1 MKRIC
6 CLLFA
11 TLLCFCF
18 LACELE
24 IEGSSADSAVSI
36 EESIEESVSFEDS
49 GESSEYDESFEES
62 SEPFLDVTLDLV
74 NLFGPFGDP
83 DEQDRVNNFFN
94 FILEYYEYESEPLYS
109 IYTDIKKNGY
119 NDGVWLKYTGN
130 SIHVWRSLYMK
141 EDESESK
148 FKIISLG
155 EKDSTKKTVLTFGGD
170 ISLADNY
177 ATIPYLEHKDGNIDL
192 CIPNEWRQIMKDA
205 DVAMLNLENPISNRG
220 TPMPHKTYTYVG
232 KTENTELLNKIGVD
246 FVTLAN
252 NHVFDFGEDA
262 FFDTL
267 DTLDEYGIDHA
278 GAGRNASEAQKPF
291 YYVVNGRK
299 IAYISAT
306 RAEKNILTPEAT
318 EDSAGV
324 FRCYDNERLLEVI
337 EETKQNCD
345 YVVLLVHWGT
355 EYSAKLESV
364 QKRTSHEYIDAGAD
378 LIVGTHA
385 HQLQGIEF
393 YKGKAIFYNLG
404 NFWFN
409 AKRIETGLMKLEL
422 DASGNEE
429 FYFIPGLQ
437 SGCKTQYLLG
447 TNAGRN
453 ILDKLASHEPSQIA
467 IADDGKITLKEA
479 E

>member
-11 TLLCFCF
+11 ILLCFCF

-24 IEGSSADSAVSI
+24 IEESSADSAVSI
-36 EESIEESVSFEDS
+36 EESVAFEDS

-141 EDESESK
+141 EDENESK

-170 ISLADNY
+170 ICFADNY
-177 ATIPYLEHKDGNIDL
+177 ATMPYLQGKGGELESVFSSEWID
-192 CIPNEWRQIMKDA
+192 IMKGS
-205 DVAMLNLENPISNRG
+205 DVATLNCEFAISNRG
-220 TPMPHKTYTYVG
+220 EPMPHKAYTFLS
-232 KTENTELLNKIGVD
+232 KPENTKYFNELGVD

-267 DTLDEYGIDHA
+267 DTLDEYGIGHA

-291 YYVVNGRK
+291 YYIINGRK

-306 RAEKNILTPEAT
+306 RAEKYILTPEAT
-318 EDSAGV
+318 EDGAGV

-337 EETKQNCD
+337 EETKRNCD
-345 YVVLLVHWGT
+345 YVILLVHWGT

-393 YKGKAIFYNLG
+393 YEGKAIFYNLG

-453 ILDKLASHEPSQIA
+453 ILDNLASHEPSQIT